1 MAYDGKVM
9 REALQRFEEDKQRRA
24 SQAAARRQRIYR
36 EVPRLEE
43 IEQQLRG
50 TMGRIM
56 AQALRRGEDP
66 VPAIQ
71 RLRAENLSLQQ
82 ERAQLLTAHGYP
94 ADALVDKP
102 RCVLCGDTGY
112 CGGRICA
119 CLQKYYAQEQI
130 RSLSSLLDV
139 GSQSF
144 DTFGLEWYD
153 TQPGESGRSPR
164 QLMERNLATC
174 QRYAAEFGKKPA
186 NLLRSMLGKEDE
198 SIRMEFDDKNVTFRL
213 KSHTLICRL
222 IEGNYPNYNAVI
234 PSNNPNHVRVDRVEL
249 LNGIRRVA
257 VCSNQSTNLI
267 KMDIESSTINLTAQD
282 LDFSVSAQESLA
294 CEYEGEAI
302 SIGFK
307 STFLVEILANI
318 DTQNVVLEL
327 ADSTRAGVF
336 KPIYDEAP
344 ATDTLMLLMPMMIN
358 S

>member
-94 ADALVDKP
+94 ADALEDKP

-153 TQPGESGRSPR
+153 TQPGESANG
-164 QLMERNLATC
+164 
-174 QRYAAEFGKKPA
+174 AEFGHLPA
-186 NLLRSMLGKEDE
+186 L
-198 SIRMEFDDKNVTFRL
+198 
-213 KSHTLICRL
+213 C
-222 IEGNYPNYNAVI
+222 
-234 PSNNPNHVRVDRVEL
+234 
-249 LNGIRRVA
+249 RRVWKKTGQPA
-257 VCSNQSTNLI
+257 AGRCAGPG
-267 KMDIESSTINLTAQD
+267 KD
-282 LDFSVSAQESLA
+282 LPLRLHR
-294 CEYEGEAI
+294 
-302 SIGFK
+302 K
-307 STFLVEILANI
+307 SRQRGWLF
-318 DTQNVVLEL
+318 
-327 ADSTRAGVF
+327 RGV
-336 KPIYDEAP
+336 
-344 ATDTLMLLMPMMIN
+344 
-358 S
+358 

>member
-1 MAYDGKVM
+1 MQYSGGT
-9 REALQRFEEDKQRRA
+9 
-24 SQAAARRQRIYR
+24 QAAARRQRIYR

-153 TQPGESGRSPR
+153 TRPGESGRSPR

-174 QRYAAEFGKKPA
+174 QRYAAEFGEKQA
-186 NLLRSMLGKEDE
+186 NLLLDGAPGLGKTFLSACIARVVSEDGFSVVYDTAVHVFARCEAAKFRADEEPDAAVDVRRFE
-198 SIRMEFDDKNVTFRL
+198 SCDLLILDDLGTEMATGFVQSALYQLVNGRL
-213 KSHTLICRL
+213 LAGKSTI
-222 IEGNYPNYNAVI
+222 I
-234 PSNNPNHVRVDRVEL
+234 
-249 LNGIRRVA
+249 
-257 VCSNQSTNLI
+257 STNLTPAQ
-267 KMDIESSTINLTAQD
+267 IESRYGAAIWSRLQG
-282 LDFSVSAQESLA
+282 
-294 CEYEGEAI
+294 EYTVLPFAGEDI
-302 SIGFK
+302 RRLK
-307 STFLVEILANI
+307 
-318 DTQNVVLEL
+318 
-327 ADSTRAGVF
+327 R
-336 KPIYDEAP
+336 
-344 ATDTLMLLMPMMIN
+344 MMQ
-358 S
+358 

>member
-186 NLLRSMLGKEDE
+186 NLLLDGAPGLGKTFLSACIARVVSEDGFSVVYDTAVHVFARCEAAKFRADEEPDAAVDVRRFE
-198 SIRMEFDDKNVTFRL
+198 SCDLLILDDLGTEMPGQFVTSAL
-213 KSHTLICRL
+213 YS
-222 IEGNYPNYNAVI
+222 
-234 PSNNPNHVRVDRVEL
+234 L
-249 LNGIRRVA
+249 LNDRILGGKAMVI
-257 VCSNQSTNLI
+257 STNLNVEEMSRRYSPQI
-267 KMDIESSTINLTAQD
+267 ASRLHGGFIRLTFVGEDIRVIRN
-282 LDFSVSAQESLA
+282 
-294 CEYEGEAI
+294 
-302 SIGFK
+302 
-307 STFLVEILANI
+307 
-318 DTQNVVLEL
+318 
-327 ADSTRAGVF
+327 RGV
-336 KPIYDEAP
+336 
-344 ATDTLMLLMPMMIN
+344 
-358 S
+358 